1 MVKCLQMVVYGL
13 LVLVLS
19 VILFPAFAEE
29 SGTGSAT
36 ATGTTGTETTTGT
49 AAAKPAVSVVP
60 TLSPLQKAYKRNRQL
75 RQDLRKTRGKLATQT
90 ARIQSLEKKLL
101 QKNTK
106 PVVDDAEFANTRRA
120 SSRIREPEATSFT
133 EVFAGFNW
141 LWLLVSF
148 AMLIIGFWAGVAWL
162 REHNRKK
169 LGGMH
174 LRI

>member
-1 MVKCLQMVVYGL
+1 MIKCLQMVVYGL

-19 VILFPAFAEE
+19 VIFFPVFAEE

-49 AAAKPAVSVVP
+49 SAKPAVRAAP
-60 TLSPLQKAYKRNRQL
+60 ALSPLQKAYKRNRQL
-75 RQDLRKTRGKLATQT
+75 RQDLRETRGKLATQT

-101 QKNTK
+101 QKNIK
-106 PVVDDAEFANTRRA
+106 PVVDDVEFANSRRA
-120 SSRIREPEATSFT
+120 SRVREPEATSFT
-133 EVFAGFNW
+133 EVFAGFSW
-141 LWLLVSF
+141 LWLLFSF
-148 AMLIIGFWAGVAWL
+148 AMLIIGFWAGVVWL

-174 LRI
+174 LRV